1 MSTNQISLKLVAL
14 ATDKFIAD
22 VVHDAMENQRG
33 VRLDPQPAATADLDE
48 EVGEKRPLA
57 MQVRQLLLLLLLY
70 DYLMHTDIRAKLS
83 IFRALV

>member
-1 MSTNQISLKLVAL
+1 MRTNLPPSTNQISLKLVAL

-33 VRLDPQPAATADLDE
+33 VRLDPQPAAADLDE

-57 MQVRQLLLLLLLY
+57 MQVRLAASPLP
-70 DYLMHTDIRAKLS
+70 
-83 IFRALV
+83 